1 MKISAIGPHTY
12 FNGSEQN
19 YKDTIKEKSNTTLK
33 LAIGTAIAGTG
44 LLAAYYI
51 TKKTP
56 KKITQ
61 KNTNT
66 TSQILQEAE
75 ENINQSTKTIFKKN
89 GQKIIKKYSYDGTT
103 EKIEKSFYDK
113 HGKKIKKQQ
122 VITELINT
130 VNIPTKYKRTITNF
144 QDNKPTTQRIT
155 YLSLDEK
162 PERTITNNKTIDYF
176 YDFYEPNKIIG
187 HAYSTNNNTLILR
200 LEKDKK
206 FTQEFPNLTKLHK
219 WLKRNYE
226 NL

>member
-33 LAIGTAIAGTG
+33 LAIGTAIAGAG

-51 TKKTP
+51 TKKPP

-155 YLSLDEK
+155 YLSLDKK

-187 HAYSTNNNTLILR
+187 HSYSTNNNTLILH

-206 FTQEFPNLTKLHK
+206 FKKEFPNLAKLNK